1 MEDKKKVSI
10 LWLNDNPYVS
20 HAMVLMYATNS
31 KINGWWEEVD
41 IILWGPTAKL
51 VVENAEVQEKLKMVQ
66 QVGVKVLACISCAS
80 QFGVV
85 DELRALDIT
94 VEPMGEHLTELLKND
109 EKLLTI

>member
-1 MEDKKKVSI
+1 MENKKVSI
-10 LWLNDNPYVS
+10 LWLNDNAYVS
-20 HAMVLMYATNS
+20 HAMVMMYATNS

-41 IILWGPTAKL
+41 IILWGPSAKL
-51 VVENAEVQEKLKMVQ
+51 VVEDKDIQEKLKMVQ

-85 DELRALDIT
+85 DELRALGIE
-94 VEPMGEHLTELLKND
+94 VEPMGEHLTELLKNN